1 VLNCEGM
8 LQIWLNTNQY
18 HHGSR
23 EEHHQ
28 VEEMFAGL
36 RRDFGKAIFISQI
49 VGKVYAIY
57 NLTCIVAFMIGRTT
71 KAICS

>member
-1 VLNCEGM
+1 
-8 LQIWLNTNQY
+8 
-18 HHGSR
+18 
-23 EEHHQ
+23 
-28 VEEMFAGL
+28 MFAGL